1 MKKTRFFSVLTS
13 AAALAFACTGISASA
28 VETTISVPD
37 DTSIV
42 TEETNLEDM
51 NLSDLVSMLG
61 SASEN
66 STAETTVSDENATSD
81 DFTSDFYDTS
91 GNATLIQSE
100 KILYDS
106 EEMQFISVT
115 TKDGHVFYVLINYSA
130 ESGENNV
137 YFLNKVDDYDLY
149 ALLYAGDEESSD
161 SSITPED
168 VRQAAEQANGRV
180 SNNPE
185 KAESAETTASKTAE
199 SNTASPVRSSGNMM
213 PLLLVVGVVTVAAA
227 GFLGFKFLKKKPK
240 KSADTD
246 SSDEEIEWY
255 DDNEINEDEE

>member
-13 AAALAFACTGISASA
+13 VAALAFACTGISASA
-28 VETTISVPD
+28 AETTISVPD

-61 SASEN
+61 SA
-66 STAETTVSDENATSD
+66 AETTVSDENATSD

-130 ESGENNV
+130 ESGEDNV

-168 VRQAAEQANGRV
+168 ARQAAEQANGR
-180 SNNPE
+180 
-185 KAESAETTASKTAE
+185 
-199 SNTASPVRSSGNMM
+199 
-213 PLLLVVGVVTVAAA
+213 
-227 GFLGFKFLKKKPK
+227 
-240 KSADTD
+240 
-246 SSDEEIEWY
+246 EIGRAHV
-255 DDNEINEDEE
+255 

>member
-1 MKKTRFFSVLTS
+1 
-13 AAALAFACTGISASA
+13 
-28 VETTISVPD
+28 
-37 DTSIV
+37 
-42 TEETNLEDM
+42 
-51 NLSDLVSMLG
+51 
-61 SASEN
+61 
-66 STAETTVSDENATSD
+66 
-81 DFTSDFYDTS
+81 
-91 GNATLIQSE
+91 
-100 KILYDS
+100 
-106 EEMQFISVT
+106 MQFISVT

-130 ESGENNV
+130 ESGEDNV

-149 ALLYAGDEESSD
+149 ALLYAGDEENSD

-168 VRQAAEQANGRV
+168 ARQAAEQANGRV

-185 KAESAETTASKTAE
+185 KAESAETTASETAE

-213 PLLLVVGVVTVAAA
+213 PLLLAVGVVTVAAA

>member
-13 AAALAFACTGISASA
+13 ATALAFACTGILASA
-28 VETTISVPD
+28 AETIISVPD

-130 ESGENNV
+130 ESGEDNV
-137 YFLNKVDDYDLY
+137 YFLNNVRNTYGHYK
-149 ALLYAGDEESSD
+149 LLE
-161 SSITPED
+161 
-168 VRQAAEQANGRV
+168 
-180 SNNPE
+180 
-185 KAESAETTASKTAE
+185 
-199 SNTASPVRSSGNMM
+199 
-213 PLLLVVGVVTVAAA
+213 
-227 GFLGFKFLKKKPK
+227 
-240 KSADTD
+240 
-246 SSDEEIEWY
+246 
-255 DDNEINEDEE
+255 

>member
-13 AAALAFACTGISASA
+13 VAALAFACTGISASA
-28 VETTISVPD
+28 AETTISVPD

-61 SASEN
+61 SA
-66 STAETTVSDENATSD
+66 AETTVSDENATSD

-130 ESGENNV
+130 ESGEDNV

-168 VRQAAEQANGRV
+168 ARQAAEQANGRV

-199 SNTASPVRSSGNMM
+199 SSTDRVLPHSRAKAFCRP
-213 PLLLVVGVVTVAAA
+213 
-227 GFLGFKFLKKKPK
+227 GFYCGRWPALRRRCP
-240 KSADTD
+240 A
-246 SSDEEIEWY
+246 
-255 DDNEINEDEE
+255 

>member
-1 MKKTRFFSVLTS
+1 MGIIIEKFDKI
-13 AAALAFACTGISASA
+13 ALKFAK
-28 VETTISVPD
+28 
-37 DTSIV
+37 
-42 TEETNLEDM
+42 
-51 NLSDLVSMLG
+51 
-61 SASEN
+61 
-66 STAETTVSDENATSD
+66 
-81 DFTSDFYDTS
+81 
-91 GNATLIQSE
+91 E
-100 KILYDS
+100 KIKENPKYM
-106 EEMQFISVT
+106 EECM
-115 TKDGHVFYVLINYSA
+115 
-130 ESGENNV
+130 
-137 YFLNKVDDYDLY
+137 NKVDDYDLY

-168 VRQAAEQANGRV
+168 ARQAAEQANGRV

-199 SNTASPVRSSGNMM
+199 SSTESPVRSSRNMM
-213 PLLLVVGVVTVAAA
+213 PLLLVVGVVTVASA

>member
-13 AAALAFACTGISASA
+13 AAALALARTGISASA
-28 VETTISVPD
+28 AETTVSVPD

-42 TEETNLEDM
+42 TEENNLEDM

-66 STAETTVSDENATSD
+66 SMAETTVSDENATSD

-130 ESGENNV
+130 ESGEDNV

-168 VRQAAEQANGRV
+168 ARQAAEQANGRV
-180 SNNPE
+180 SNNSE
-185 KAESAETTASKTAE
+185 KAESTETTASETAE

-227 GFLGFKFLKKKPK
+227 G
-240 KSADTD
+240 
-246 SSDEEIEWY
+246 SSVSSS
-255 DDNEINEDEE
+255 

>member
-13 AAALAFACTGISASA
+13 VAALAFACTGISASA
-28 VETTISVPD
+28 AETTISVPD

-61 SASEN
+61 SA
-66 STAETTVSDENATSD
+66 AETTVSDENATSD

-130 ESGENNV
+130 ESGEDNV

-168 VRQAAEQANGRV
+168 ARQAAEQANGRV

-199 SNTASPVRSSGNMM
+199 SSTESPVRSSRNMM
-213 PLLLVVGVVTVAAA
+213 PLLLVVGVVTVASA
-227 GFLGFKFLKKKPK
+227 GFLGFKFLKKKLK